1 MTYPSFRRRRFLV
14 MPRFQIGLAL
24 RVSFFVL
31 LYSAALGFLIF
42 SPMQQELTGAVP
54 FDKQAWVAD
63 QILELHFRVWPGIA
77 LVGILVG
84 FHTIF
89 TSHRIA
95 GPIYRIDQV
104 IRAIT
109 AGDYSQRIRLRRTD
123 RWQEF
128 AGAVN
133 ALGEQLDQRSS
144 ESLSLLRQAQET
156 LKKAQE
162 GSIPEEVRNRLKES
176 LRGLEEAEEHLT
188 IGYQKGSSSHGP
200 ATEAIIGSGEGL
212 ATPIH

>member
-1 MTYPSFRRRRFLV
+1 MTYPAFRRRRFLV
-14 MPRFQIGLAL
+14 MPRFQIGVAL

-31 LYSAALGFLIF
+31 LYSAALAFLIF
-42 SPMQQELTGAVP
+42 FPMQRELTGAIP

-89 TSHRIA
+89 TSHRIV

-104 IRAIT
+104 IRAIG

-123 RWQEF
+123 RWQEL
-128 AGAVN
+128 AEAVN
-133 ALGEQLDQRSS
+133 ALAEQLDQRSS
-144 ESLSLLRQAQET
+144 NSLLVVRQAKET

-162 GSIPEEVRNRLKES
+162 GSIPEEVRTHLQEA
-176 LRGLEEAEEHLT
+176 LRGLEEAEEHLY
-188 IGYQKGSSSHGP
+188 IGYQKGISSHGP
-200 ATEAIIGSGEGL
+200 AAEAVIESGEGL
-212 ATPIH
+212 AAPSQ